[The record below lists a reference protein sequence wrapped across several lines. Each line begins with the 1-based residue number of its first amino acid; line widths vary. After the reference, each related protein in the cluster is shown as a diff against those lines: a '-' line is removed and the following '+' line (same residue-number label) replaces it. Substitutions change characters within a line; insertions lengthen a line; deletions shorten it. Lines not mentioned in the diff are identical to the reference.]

1 MFLVEPLMIVTPE
14 YESID
19 AIIENENTVR
29 ADQIVFLFGDQVI
42 MNGEFTI
49 LGQMVII

>member
-1 MFLVEPLMIVTPE
+1 MFLTEPLMIVTPE
-14 YESID
+14 YENID
-19 AIIENENTVR
+19 TVIENEDTVR
-29 ADQIVFLFGDQVI
+29 ADQVVFLFGDQVI